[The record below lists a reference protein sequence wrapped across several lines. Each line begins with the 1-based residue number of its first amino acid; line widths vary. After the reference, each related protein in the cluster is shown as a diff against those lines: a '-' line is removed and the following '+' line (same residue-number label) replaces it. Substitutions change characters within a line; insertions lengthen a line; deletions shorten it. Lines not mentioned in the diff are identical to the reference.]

1 MTHQTISLHVPE
13 EMAERYDEL
22 ARARGTDRE
31 HLMMNVLGEYLAAAG
46 DDARRTRAAMSAI
59 ERGDHVSAEEIEAD
73 DLAWLA
79 SQAYTREQIAAIDKQ
94 VCDELRTAYGVAP
107 CE

>member
-1 MTHQTISLHVPE
+1 MTHHTISLRVPE
-13 EMAERYDEL
+13 EMVVRYDEL

-31 HLMMNVLGEYLAAAG
+31 HLMMDALGEYLGAAR
-46 DDARRTRAAMSAI
+46 DDARRTREAMA
-59 ERGDHVSAEEIEAD
+59 EVDRGEYVSAEKIEAEE
-73 DLAWLA
+73 LAWLA
-79 SQAYTREQIAAIDKQ
+79 SQGYTRERIAAIDQQ

>member
-1 MTHQTISLHVPE
+1 MTHHTISLRVPE
-13 EMAERYDEL
+13 EMAVRYDEL

-31 HLMMNVLGEYLAAAG
+31 RLMMDALGEYLDAARE
-46 DDARRTRAAMSAI
+46 DARRTREATSEI
-59 ERGDHVSAEEIEAD
+59 ERGEYASAEEIEAD

-79 SQAYTREQIAAIDKQ
+79 SQGYTREQIAAIDKQ